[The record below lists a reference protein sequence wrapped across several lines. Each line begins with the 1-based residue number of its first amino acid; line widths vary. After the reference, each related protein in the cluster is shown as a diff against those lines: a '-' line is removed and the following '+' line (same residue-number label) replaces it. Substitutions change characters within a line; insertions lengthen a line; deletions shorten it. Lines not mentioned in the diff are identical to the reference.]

1 MRGGDTL
8 CACSFMYSVQFGH
21 GGRRCTVDA
30 TRGHPRQVSAETATR
45 LTPDHGRPRWAAD
58 AAPGGSAARAVT
70 ASLYIRHTCIQD
82 ESHGSCVSVSEVR
95 SFITKCYYC
104 AVLGCETER
113 SEAFAASD

>member
-1 MRGGDTL
+1 VRGGDTL

-58 AAPGGSAARAVT
+58 AAPGGSAARARRDGVIIYT
-70 ASLYIRHTCIQD
+70 SYMYPRRK
-82 ESHGSCVSVSEVR
+82 SCACLCLRSEV
-95 SFITKCYYC
+95 
-104 AVLGCETER
+104 VLL
-113 SEAFAASD
+113 